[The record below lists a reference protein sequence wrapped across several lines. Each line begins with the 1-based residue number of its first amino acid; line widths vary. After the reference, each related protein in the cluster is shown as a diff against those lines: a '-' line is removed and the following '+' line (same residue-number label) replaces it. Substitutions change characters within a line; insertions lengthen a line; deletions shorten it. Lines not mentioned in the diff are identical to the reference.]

1 MRYDEIFAVDGK
13 VQKPKAQKPK
23 VQKPKVQKRT
33 GVLVTGSTSPRILGG
48 EQRRDCFHRLQTSLF
63 TTRKMSD
70 KS

>member
-33 GVLVTGSTSPRILGG
+33 GVLVTGSTSPRIDFG
-48 EQRRDCFHRLQTSLF
+48 RRATPGLLPSP
-63 TTRKMSD
+63 SD
-70 KS
+70 KSPYQQKNVR